1 MPAYRLTRA
10 AADDLVDIYI
20 QGVILFGQA
29 QADRYHDGLEAAF
42 GFLADYPR
50 SARLRTE
57 IARPVRA
64 YPYKSHLIVYDVAE
78 DDQILILRVRHGHED
93 WMASPD

>member
-20 QGVILFGQA
+20 QGISLFGPT

-42 GFLADYPR
+42 LFLADYPR
-50 SARLRTE
+50 SARLRAE
-57 IARPVRA
+57 IIRPVRA
-64 YPYKSHLIVYDVAE
+64 YPYKSHLIVYDIEE

-93 WMASPD
+93 WMTDPD